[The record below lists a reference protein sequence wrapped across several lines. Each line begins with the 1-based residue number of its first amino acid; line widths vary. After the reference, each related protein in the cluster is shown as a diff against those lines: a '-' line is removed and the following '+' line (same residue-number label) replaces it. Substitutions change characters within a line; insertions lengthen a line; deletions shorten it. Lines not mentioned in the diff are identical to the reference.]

1 MGVRLLAESE
11 RSLRSGQVAI
21 VAAMTEAE
29 RGAEARL
36 VAELSALRG
45 VATAQ
50 REQLHALAQRSEA
63 RGF

>member
-1 MGVRLLAESE
+1 MA
-11 RSLRSGQVAI
+11 
-21 VAAMTEAE
+21 EAE